1 MKLQFKRP
9 ITMRRQILVL
19 FVLLMLIPFILLVLI
34 ADIIFTTHAQNDL
47 KTIYNSNVT
56 EMANS
61 LDTLFTNATDLTL
74 FPLTEDS
81 MRTYLTM
88 PSSNPDF
95 LRKKQKSSNIRNLI
109 PYGYREGILSIGLYR
124 EDGDYIITD
133 NTVKYTEID
142 YENVRKH
149 DLLPFWY
156 FPADEQ
162 SIFLLRHFRNP
173 TNFSE
178 YAGYIKLRLSLSY
191 VTSKMSNH
199 LQNEETS
206 YFLIT
211 PNNSLLIEVNTGQSD
226 TLYQKFS
233 FTYEELKQ
241 KAESG
246 QPSTIQNNCIISQ
259 HLLSNGL
266 ILYSIA
272 APHIISEVRHAFW
285 PSMLMAS
292 TAVMLLS
299 FMLSFYFSKKITI
312 PLETLGEKMT
322 NLTTENFSSRADI
335 EGCQEI
341 SMLTDRFN
349 NMAGQLEILYNK
361 VYLGEL
367 KLKQSQLDVLET
379 QINPHFL
386 YNTLDTIYWMAK
398 LGETEKVSLMVSN
411 LSQMMQMTLSAKT
424 KDKVTLFDELKHL
437 TCYIVIQDIRHNGK
451 ILFDVKCNDDIKGF
465 QVLSFLLQPLV
476 ENALHHGLSSYSNG
490 IIHVHIYRSGNDLIY
505 EVANNGTPI
514 NPDEITTLLNS
525 GKPAL
530 KGFALKNIIE
540 RLQLRYGEPY
550 SLTYFLDGDFS
561 VFRINQPIEGDEND
575 DKNTDC

>member
-1 MKLQFKRP
+1 MKLPLKKP

-19 FVLLMLIPFILLVLI
+19 FVSLMLIPFLLLVII
-34 ADIIFTTHAQNDL
+34 ADVIFTSHAQNDL

-61 LDTLFTNATDLTL
+61 LDTIFTNATDLTL

-81 MRTYLTM
+81 MRTYLTT
-88 PSSNPDF
+88 PGSSPNF
-95 LRKKQKSSNIRNLI
+95 LKVKQKSSNIRNLI

-124 EDGDYIITD
+124 EDGDSIITD
-133 NTVKYTEID
+133 NTVKYTPGD

-149 DLLPFWY
+149 DLLPYWDY
-156 FPADEQ
+156 PPDAQ

-173 TNFSE
+173 TDFSE

-191 VTSKMSNH
+191 ITSKMSNH

-211 PNNSLLIEVNTGQSD
+211 PGNGILIQVNTDHLD
-226 TLYQKFS
+226 THYKKFAL
-233 FTYEELKQ
+233 TYDDLKQ
-241 KAESG
+241 KIETNKK
-246 QPSTIQNNCIISQ
+246 STIEQNCIISQ

-272 APHIISEVRHAFW
+272 TPHITSEVKQAFW

-292 TAVMLLS
+292 TAVMFLS

-335 EGCQEI
+335 QGCQEI

-349 NMAGQLEILYNK
+349 QMAGQLEVLYNK

-424 KDKVTLFDELKHL
+424 KDKVTLIDELKHL
-437 TCYIVIQDIRHNGK
+437 TCYIVIQEIRHNGK
-451 ILFDVKCNDDIKGF
+451 ILFDVTCKDELKGF

-476 ENALHHGLSSYSNG
+476 ENALHHGLSNYSNG
-490 IIHVHIYRSGNDLIY
+490 IIHIHIYRSGSDLIY
-505 EVANNGTPI
+505 EVSNNGTPI
-514 NPDEITTLLNS
+514 NPEEISSLLNS
-525 GKPAL
+525 KKPGL
-530 KGFALKNIIE
+530 KGFALKNIME
-540 RLQLRYGEPY
+540 RLELKYGAPY
-550 SLTYFLDGDFS
+550 KLTYYLDGDFS
-561 VFRINQPIEGDEND
+561 VFRINQPIEGEEIND
-575 DKNTDC
+575 KDTDC

>member
-1 MKLQFKRP
+1 M
-9 ITMRRQILVL
+9 
-19 FVLLMLIPFILLVLI
+19 
-34 ADIIFTTHAQNDL
+34 N
-47 KTIYNSNVT
+47 
-56 EMANS
+56 
-61 LDTLFTNATDLTL
+61 
-74 FPLTEDS
+74 
-81 MRTYLTM
+81 
-88 PSSNPDF
+88 
-95 LRKKQKSSNIRNLI
+95 
-109 PYGYREGILSIGLYR
+109 
-124 EDGDYIITD
+124 
-133 NTVKYTEID
+133 
-142 YENVRKH
+142 
-149 DLLPFWY
+149 
-156 FPADEQ
+156 
-162 SIFLLRHFRNP
+162 
-173 TNFSE
+173 
-178 YAGYIKLRLSLSY
+178 
-191 VTSKMSNH
+191 
-199 LQNEETS
+199 
-206 YFLIT
+206 
-211 PNNSLLIEVNTGQSD
+211 

-322 NLTTENFSSRADI
+322 NLTTGNFSSRADI

-361 VYLGEL
+361 VFLGEL

-411 LSQMMQMTLSAKT
+411 LSQMMQMTP
-424 KDKVTLFDELKHL
+424 LFDELKHL

-476 ENALHHGLSSYSNG
+476 ENALHHGLSSYSKG

-525 GKPAL
+525 GRPAL

-540 RLQLRYGEPY
+540 RLQLRYGELY

-575 DKNTDC
+575 DKNTD

>member
-1 MKLQFKRP
+1 MKLPLKKP

-19 FVLLMLIPFILLVLI
+19 FVSLMLIPFLLLVII
-34 ADIIFTTHAQNDL
+34 ADVIFTSHAQNDL

-61 LDTLFTNATDLTL
+61 LDTIFTNATDLTL

-81 MRTYLTM
+81 MRTYLTT
-88 PSSNPDF
+88 PGSSPNF
-95 LRKKQKSSNIRNLI
+95 LKVKQKSSNIRNLI

-124 EDGDYIITD
+124 EDGDSIITD
-133 NTVKYTEID
+133 NTVKYTPGD

-149 DLLPFWY
+149 DLLPYWDY
-156 FPADEQ
+156 PPDAQ

-173 TNFSE
+173 TDFSE

-191 VTSKMSNH
+191 ITSKMSNH

-211 PNNSLLIEVNTGQSD
+211 PGNGILIQVNTDHLD
-226 TLYQKFS
+226 THYKKFAL
-233 FTYEELKQ
+233 TYDDLKQ
-241 KAESG
+241 KIEANKK
-246 QPSTIQNNCIISQ
+246 STIEQNCIISQ

-272 APHIISEVRHAFW
+272 APHITSEVKQAFW

-292 TAVMLLS
+292 TAVMFLS

-335 EGCQEI
+335 QGCQEI

-349 NMAGQLEILYNK
+349 QMAGQLEVLYNK

-411 LSQMMQMTLSAKT
+411 LSQMMQMTLSTKT
-424 KDKVTLFDELKHL
+424 KDKVTLIDELKHL
-437 TCYIVIQDIRHNGK
+437 TCYIVIQEIRHNGK
-451 ILFDVKCNDDIKGF
+451 ILFDVTCKDELKGF

-476 ENALHHGLSSYSNG
+476 ENALHHGLSNYSNG
-490 IIHVHIYRSGNDLIY
+490 IIHIHIYRSGSDLIY
-505 EVANNGTPI
+505 EVSNNGAPI
-514 NPDEITTLLNS
+514 NPEEISSLLNS
-525 GKPAL
+525 KKPGL
-530 KGFALKNIIE
+530 KGFALKNIME
-540 RLQLRYGEPY
+540 RLELKYGAPY
-550 SLTYFLDGDFS
+550 KLTYYLDGDFS
-561 VFRINQPIEGDEND
+561 VFRINQPIEGEEIND
-575 DKNTDC
+575 KDTDC

>member
-81 MRTYLTM
+81 MRTYLTI

-133 NTVKYTEID
+133 NTVKYTETD

-211 PNNSLLIEVNTGQSD
+211 PNNALLIEVNTGQSD

-246 QPSTIQNNCIISQ
+246 QPSTIQNN
-259 HLLSNGL
+259 
-266 ILYSIA
+266 
-272 APHIISEVRHAFW
+272 
-285 PSMLMAS
+285 
-292 TAVMLLS
+292 
-299 FMLSFYFSKKITI
+299 
-312 PLETLGEKMT
+312 
-322 NLTTENFSSRADI
+322 
-335 EGCQEI
+335 
-341 SMLTDRFN
+341 
-349 NMAGQLEILYNK
+349 
-361 VYLGEL
+361 
-367 KLKQSQLDVLET
+367 
-379 QINPHFL
+379 
-386 YNTLDTIYWMAK
+386 
-398 LGETEKVSLMVSN
+398 
-411 LSQMMQMTLSAKT
+411 
-424 KDKVTLFDELKHL
+424 
-437 TCYIVIQDIRHNGK
+437 
-451 ILFDVKCNDDIKGF
+451 
-465 QVLSFLLQPLV
+465 
-476 ENALHHGLSSYSNG
+476 
-490 IIHVHIYRSGNDLIY
+490 
-505 EVANNGTPI
+505 
-514 NPDEITTLLNS
+514 
-525 GKPAL
+525 
-530 KGFALKNIIE
+530 
-540 RLQLRYGEPY
+540 
-550 SLTYFLDGDFS
+550 
-561 VFRINQPIEGDEND
+561 
-575 DKNTDC
+575 

>member
-1 MKLQFKRP
+1 MKLPLKKP

-19 FVLLMLIPFILLVLI
+19 FVSLMLIPFLLLVII
-34 ADIIFTTHAQNDL
+34 ADVIFTSHAQNDL

-61 LDTLFTNATDLTL
+61 LDTIFTNATDLTL

-81 MRTYLTM
+81 MRTYLTT
-88 PSSNPDF
+88 PGSSPNF
-95 LRKKQKSSNIRNLI
+95 LKVKQKSSNIRNLI

-124 EDGDYIITD
+124 EDGDSIITD
-133 NTVKYTEID
+133 NTVKYTPGD

-149 DLLPFWY
+149 DLLPYWDY
-156 FPADEQ
+156 PPDAQ

-173 TNFSE
+173 TDFSE

-191 VTSKMSNH
+191 ITSKMSNH

-211 PNNSLLIEVNTGQSD
+211 PGNGILIQVNTDHLD
-226 TLYQKFS
+226 THYKKFAL
-233 FTYEELKQ
+233 TYDDLKQ
-241 KAESG
+241 KIETNKK
-246 QPSTIQNNCIISQ
+246 STIEQNCIISQ

-272 APHIISEVRHAFW
+272 APHITSEVKQAFW

-292 TAVMLLS
+292 TAVMFLS
-299 FMLSFYFSKKITI
+299 LMLSFYFSKKITI

-335 EGCQEI
+335 QGCQEI

-349 NMAGQLEILYNK
+349 QMAGQLEVLYNK

-424 KDKVTLFDELKHL
+424 KDKVTLIDELKHL
-437 TCYIVIQDIRHNGK
+437 TCYIVIQEIRHNGK
-451 ILFDVKCNDDIKGF
+451 ILFDVTCKDELKGF

-476 ENALHHGLSSYSNG
+476 ENALHHGLSNYSNG
-490 IIHVHIYRSGNDLIY
+490 IIHIHIYRSGSDLIY
-505 EVANNGTPI
+505 EVSNNGTPI
-514 NPDEITTLLNS
+514 NPEEISSLLNS
-525 GKPAL
+525 KKPGL
-530 KGFALKNIIE
+530 KGFALKNIME
-540 RLQLRYGEPY
+540 RLELKYGAPY
-550 SLTYFLDGDFS
+550 KLTYYLDGDFS
-561 VFRINQPIEGDEND
+561 VFRINQPIEGEEIND
-575 DKNTDC
+575 KDTDC

>member
-1 MKLQFKRP
+1 MKLPLKKP

-19 FVLLMLIPFILLVLI
+19 FVSLMLIPFLLLVII
-34 ADIIFTTHAQNDL
+34 ADVIFTSHAQNDL

-61 LDTLFTNATDLTL
+61 LDTIFTNATDLTL

-81 MRTYLTM
+81 MRTYLTT
-88 PSSNPDF
+88 PGSSPDF
-95 LRKKQKSSNIRNLI
+95 LKLKQKSSNIRNLI

-124 EDGDYIITD
+124 EDGDSIITD
-133 NTVKYTEID
+133 NTVKYTPAD

-149 DLLPFWY
+149 DLLPYWDY
-156 FPADEQ
+156 PPDAQ

-173 TNFSE
+173 TDFSE

-191 VTSKMSNH
+191 ITSKMSNH

-211 PNNSLLIEVNTGQSD
+211 PGNGILIEVNTDHLD
-226 TLYQKFS
+226 TLYKKFS
-233 FTYEELKQ
+233 LTYDDLKQ
-241 KAESG
+241 KIEANKK
-246 QPSTIQNNCIISQ
+246 STIEQNCIISQ

-272 APHIISEVRHAFW
+272 APHITSEVKQAFW

-292 TAVMLLS
+292 TAVMFLS

-335 EGCQEI
+335 QGCQEI

-349 NMAGQLEILYNK
+349 QMAGQLEVLYNK

-424 KDKVTLFDELKHL
+424 KDKVTLIDELKHL
-437 TCYIVIQDIRHNGK
+437 TCYIVIQEIRHNGK
-451 ILFDVKCNDDIKGF
+451 ILFDITCKDDLKGF

-476 ENALHHGLSSYSNG
+476 ENALHHGLSNYSNG
-490 IIHVHIYRSGNDLIY
+490 IIHIHIYRSGSDLIY
-505 EVANNGTPI
+505 EVSNNGAPI
-514 NPDEITTLLNS
+514 NPEEISSLLNS
-525 GKPAL
+525 KKPGL
-530 KGFALKNIIE
+530 KGFALKNIME
-540 RLQLRYGEPY
+540 RLDLKYGAPY
-550 SLTYFLDGDFS
+550 KLTYYLDGDFS
-561 VFRINQPIEGDEND
+561 VFRINQPIEGEEIND
-575 DKNTDC
+575 KDTDC

>member
-1 MKLQFKRP
+1 MKLPLKKP

-19 FVLLMLIPFILLVLI
+19 FVSLMLIPFLLLVII
-34 ADIIFTTHAQNDL
+34 ADVIFTSHAQNDL

-61 LDTLFTNATDLTL
+61 LDTIFTNATDLTL

-81 MRTYLTM
+81 MRTYLTT
-88 PSSNPDF
+88 PGSSPNF
-95 LRKKQKSSNIRNLI
+95 LKVKQKSSNIRNLI

-124 EDGDYIITD
+124 EDGDSIITD
-133 NTVKYTEID
+133 NTVKYTPGD

-149 DLLPFWY
+149 DLLPYWDY
-156 FPADEQ
+156 PPDAQ

-173 TNFSE
+173 TDFSE

-191 VTSKMSNH
+191 ITSKMSNH

-211 PNNSLLIEVNTGQSD
+211 PGNGILIQVNTDHLD
-226 TLYQKFS
+226 THYKKFAL
-233 FTYEELKQ
+233 TYDDLKQ
-241 KAESG
+241 KIETNKK
-246 QPSTIQNNCIISQ
+246 STIEQNCIISQ

-272 APHIISEVRHAFW
+272 APHITSEVKQAFW

-292 TAVMLLS
+292 TAVMFLS

-335 EGCQEI
+335 QGCQEI

-349 NMAGQLEILYNK
+349 QMAGQLEVLYNK

-424 KDKVTLFDELKHL
+424 KDKVTLIDELKHL
-437 TCYIVIQDIRHNGK
+437 TCYIVIQEIRHNGK
-451 ILFDVKCNDDIKGF
+451 ILFDVTCKDELKGF

-476 ENALHHGLSSYSNG
+476 ENALHHGLSNYSNG
-490 IIHVHIYRSGNDLIY
+490 IIHIHIYRSGSDLIY
-505 EVANNGTPI
+505 EVSNNGAPI
-514 NPDEITTLLNS
+514 NPEEISNLLNS
-525 GKPAL
+525 KKPGL
-530 KGFALKNIIE
+530 KGFALKNIME
-540 RLQLRYGEPY
+540 RLELKYGAPY
-550 SLTYFLDGDFS
+550 KLTYYLDGDFS
-561 VFRINQPIEGDEND
+561 VFRINQPIEGEEIND
-575 DKNTDC
+575 KDTDC